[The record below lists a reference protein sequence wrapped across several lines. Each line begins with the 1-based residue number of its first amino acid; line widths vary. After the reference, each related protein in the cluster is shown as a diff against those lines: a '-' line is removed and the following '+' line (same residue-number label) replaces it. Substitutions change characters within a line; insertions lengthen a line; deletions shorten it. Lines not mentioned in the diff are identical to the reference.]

1 MNKVILIGRLA
12 RDPELR
18 TTPTN
23 LSVATFTIA
32 ISRPFN
38 SQNGGSPETDF
49 INCVVWRRQAENLAR
64 YCHKGSQVAIEGR
77 IQTRN
82 YQAQDG
88 SRRYVTEVMCD
99 SVTFLGSKADN
110 QGDYVGGDF
119 GGANNYQNSY
129 PANNSY
135 PAINNNYQGAN
146 VAPVEP
152 TSMPTTDISED
163 PFKDFGEEIT
173 LSDDDLPF

>member
-18 TTPTN
+18 TTPSN

-32 ISRPFN
+32 ISRAFTP
-38 SQNGGSPETDF
+38 QGGQAETDF
-49 INCVVWRRQAENLAR
+49 INCVVWRKQAENLTR
-64 YCHKGSQVAIEGR
+64 YCHKGSQIAVEGR
-77 IQTRN
+77 IQSRN

-88 SRRYVTEVMCD
+88 SRRYVTEVLCD
-99 SVTFLGSKADN
+99 TITFLGSKDDN
-110 QGDYVGGDF
+110 QGGNF
-119 GGANNYQNSY
+119 
-129 PANNSY
+129 ANNSY
-135 PAINNNYQGAN
+135 QVPVNNNMSYQASQDMG
-146 VAPVEP
+146 PDIS
-152 TSMPTTDISED
+152 SMPTTDITED